1 MTTRTLLNLL
11 KLIKT
16 NKKFLIVSHISPEG
30 DAIGSSIAL
39 ALGLE
44 KMGKSV
50 YVLNRDPV
58 PDILKFLPSAK
69 IVTRKIPSGKF
80 DVMFIVDCPNMERTG
95 LKNLRAKIT
104 VTIDHHLLLSQVIP
118 KQSLNLIDPKAS
130 ATGELVYKLLHSLHV
145 TIDKAIATNLY
156 TAILTDT
163 GGFRYSNTTPESLK
177 IASRL
182 VAAGADPW
190 EITKE
195 VYENFSFNRLRLVS
209 LCLPTIEKKGKITSI
224 TVTRDMFKK
233 TKTSIEDTENIIDFP
248 RQIKGSE
255 VALLF
260 REDRKNLYKISFR
273 SKGKVNV
280 AKIAKTFGGGGHA
293 NAAGCKLTGSL
304 TEVKGKIFKAVEN
317 AINLQNTFKNK
328 DKKT

>member
-1 MTTRTLLNLL
+1 MTTRTLLNFL

-16 NKKFLIVSHISPEG
+16 NKKFLIVSHVSPEG

-130 ATGELVYKLLHSLHV
+130 ATGELVYKLLHSLRV
-145 TIDKAIATNLY
+145 PIDKAIATNLY

-224 TVTRDMFKK
+224 TVTRNMFKK
-233 TKTSIEDTENIIDFP
+233 TKTSIEDAENIVDFP

-260 REDRKNLYKISFR
+260 REDRRNLYKISLR

-304 TEVKGKIFKAVEN
+304 REIKEKIFKAVKS
-317 AINLQNTFKNK
+317 AINLQDTFKNK

>member
-233 TKTSIEDTENIIDFP
+233 TKTSIEDTESIVDFP

-260 REDRKNLYKISFR
+260 REDRKNLYKISLR

-304 TEVKGKIFKAVEN
+304 R
-317 AINLQNTFKNK
+317 
-328 DKKT
+328 

>member
-39 ALGLE
+39 ALGLK
-44 KMGKSV
+44 KMDKSV

-69 IVTRKIPSGKF
+69 IVTGKIPSGKF
-80 DVMFIVDCPNMERTG
+80 DVMFIVDCPNTERTG

-233 TKTSIEDTENIIDFP
+233 TKTSIEDTESIVDFP

-304 TEVKGKIFKAVEN
+304 REVKEKIFKAVES
-317 AINLQNTFKNK
+317 AIKN
-328 DKKT
+328 

>member
-233 TKTSIEDTENIIDFP
+233 TKTSIEDTESIVDFP

-304 TEVKGKIFKAVEN
+304 TEVKGNIFKAVES

>member
-1 MTTRTLLNLL
+1 
-11 KLIKT
+11 
-16 NKKFLIVSHISPEG
+16 
-30 DAIGSSIAL
+30 
-39 ALGLE
+39 
-44 KMGKSV
+44 MGKSV

-80 DVMFIVDCPNMERTG
+80 DVMFIVDCPDMERTG

-130 ATGELVYKLLHSLHV
+130 ATGELVYKLLHSLRV
-145 TIDKAIATNLY
+145 PIDKAIATNLY

-224 TVTRDMFKK
+224 TVTRNMFKK
-233 TKTSIEDTENIIDFP
+233 TKTSIEDAENIVDFP

-260 REDRKNLYKISFR
+260 REDRRNLYKISLR

-304 TEVKGKIFKAVEN
+304 REIKEKIFKAVKS
-317 AINLQNTFKNK
+317 AINLQDTFKNK

>member
-50 YVLNRDPV
+50 YVINRDPV

-130 ATGELVYKLLHSLHV
+130 ATGELVYKLLHSLRV
-145 TIDKAIATNLY
+145 PIDKAIATNLY

-224 TVTRDMFKK
+224 TVTRNMFKK
-233 TKTSIEDTENIIDFP
+233 TKTSIEDAENIVDFP

-260 REDRKNLYKISFR
+260 REDRKNLYKISLR

-304 TEVKGKIFKAVEN
+304 REVKEKIFKTVES
-317 AINLQNTFKNK
+317 AIKN
-328 DKKT
+328 

>member
-50 YVLNRDPV
+50 YVINRDPV

-224 TVTRDMFKK
+224 TVTRNMFKK
-233 TKTSIEDTENIIDFP
+233 TKTSIEDAENIVDFP

-260 REDRKNLYKISFR
+260 REDRRNLYKISLR

-304 TEVKGKIFKAVEN
+304 REIKEKIFKAVKS
-317 AINLQNTFKNK
+317 AINLQDTFKNK